1 MGQVNRELVLAHHD
15 AARHAYELV
24 ELFRS
29 VNPRAEPATGPL
41 RELARLV
48 RLQWAT
54 EQDVI
59 VLRQALT
66 ERAVVAEK
74 YARSLEED
82 RERLQAQIADAG
94 AGRRAAQSRSRER
107 RRRWR

>member
-1 MGQVNRELVLAHHD
+1 M
-15 AARHAYELV
+15 
-24 ELFRS
+24 
-29 VNPRAEPATGPL
+29 NPHAEPATGPL

-54 EQDVI
+54 EQDAM

-66 ERAVVAEK
+66 ERAVVAEN
-74 YARSLEED
+74 YARSLEEA
-82 RERLQAQIADAG
+82 REELQAQIAQLQE
-94 AGRRAAQSRSRER
+94 AAEPVAER